1 MRFIGFVAIGFF
13 FLILPIVVSGQAVEE
28 WQPFSVVQAQITEN
42 PVPTDI
48 LSAHQ
53 NKYFR
58 LLDQYRQQ
66 EQNYFIAKSQFIQLN
81 TLASQELA
89 VKETK
94 ALIDIRADILIT
106 YLDMLTE
113 LLQRTTGV
121 PLEYKNPQL
130 VQLGLLKDKLLLH
143 KNANLSHQ
151 DRLQIDQEAQ
161 EFTELYQQLQIE
173 AYYTLGIIRIGRV
186 QTAIDKLRVVRDAV
200 FADVES
206 RELSVTA
213 QAEKTRGFQEI
224 DRSLQD
230 LESSFNPIRTATL
243 NQEREGSLKS
253 DTELSK
259 SLEPTFT
266 LINQTVRFLQE
277 IRR

>member
-1 MRFIGFVAIGFF
+1 MRFIGFVAIGCF
-13 FLILPIVVSGQAVEE
+13 FLILPIIVSGQAVEE
-28 WQPFSVVQAQITEN
+28 WQPFSIVQAQTNEN
-42 PVPTDI
+42 PVPTDV

-130 VQLGLLKDKLLLH
+130 VQLGLLRDKLLLH

-161 EFTELYQQLQIE
+161 QFTELYQQLQIE

-224 DRSLQD
+224 DRSLQE
-230 LESSFNPIRTATL
+230 LETSFNPIRTSTL